1 MEHIYFWVS
10 TLLQVIMII
19 ELRLIRENT
28 KNNFRTKN

>member
-1 MEHIYFWVS
+1 MEHIYFWVP

-28 KNNFRTKN
+28 KNKY